1 VDFTIFLSL
10 SNTAVI
16 HHFHGNKNWIFSYT
30 VDQDCVKVIV
40 TNDLIPKYPG
50 SQVIKI
56 KEDQNYY

>member
-1 VDFTIFLSL
+1 MDFTIFLSL

-30 VDQDCVKVIV
+30 VDQDCVKVVV

-56 KEDQNYY
+56 K